1 MRIRRQVTAAG
12 AQGLLPSLAAAT
24 LLLLAGGLGLPA
36 VAQDE
41 PGDDPPVDRII
52 GDPAEPDPAA
62 GDDAGLVGIDT
73 VDVEEGVR
81 PNALLHVPITG
92 IFPDG
97 VRPDPDL
104 GELPIDSPEAAYA
117 GMAHFNQFN
126 CSGCHAPN
134 GGGGMGPSLSNSTF
148 KYGGDPEN
156 IYLTI
161 LQGRPLG
168 MPAFGGVLPDSVIW
182 ELVAY
187 VRSISKDQ
195 TGQWGRTTSLEAFSI
210 EQVPAQYMT
219 TVNPWEHTQPFSY
232 GRPPFL
238 KVEVP
243 EKPE

>member
-1 MRIRRQVTAAG
+1 MGEHCQVNWLSLPCAAG
-12 AQGLLPSLAAAT
+12 LATVVVVNAA
-24 LLLLAGGLGLPA
+24 LGLPA
-36 VAQDE
+36 WAQDE
-41 PGDDPPVDRII
+41 QPAAPAVNRTVPGLPVD
-52 GDPAEPDPAA
+52 PDRSSDEETGAP
-62 GDDAGLVGIDT
+62 GPDT

-104 GELPIDSPEAAYA
+104 GDLPVDSPEAAYA

-168 MPAFGGVLPDSVIW
+168 MPAFGGILPDSVIW

-187 VRSISKDQ
+187 VRSISREQ

-210 EQVPAQYMT
+210 EQVPAQYTT